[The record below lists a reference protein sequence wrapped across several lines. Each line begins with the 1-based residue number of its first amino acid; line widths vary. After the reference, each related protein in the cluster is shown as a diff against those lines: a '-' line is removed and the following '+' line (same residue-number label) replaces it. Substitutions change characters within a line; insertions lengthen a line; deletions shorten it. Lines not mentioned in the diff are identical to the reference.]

1 MSLAMN
7 AAPFNNVDM
16 GSMIQS
22 QPMNVDRD
30 SRRRNNKTV
39 KLRGAGGS
47 NKISSENVNSVI
59 ANIHGGSNYES
70 TDSGDLGEFVPIAP
84 PTSVGVEQTKIR
96 SELEDSSAES
106 SHAEYD
112 PANIRGYEVPT
123 IPMSSNS
130 DGYDKYRQYMPDY
143 KKMYGDE
150 VDADDLVGGSN
161 SAKGVY
167 ASIPIDKNNSSLQ
180 QAMISNSKNGGDIL
194 LNKLNYVIHLLEEQ
208 QDDKTAHVTEEI
220 ALYLFLGVFVIF
232 IVDSFTRLVKYTR

>member
-22 QPMNVDRD
+22 QTMNGDRK
-30 SRRRNNKTV
+30 RNNKTV
-39 KLRGAGGS
+39 KLRGGGGS

-70 TDSGDLGEFVPIAP
+70 TDSSDLGEFIPIAP

-96 SELEDSSAES
+96 SQVEDSSAES

-112 PANIRGYEVPT
+112 PTNIRGYEVPELP
-123 IPMSSNS
+123 ISSNN

-143 KKMYGDE
+143 KKMYGNGID
-150 VDADDLVGGSN
+150 VDDLVGGDSV
-161 SAKGVY
+161 KGVY
-167 ASIPIDKNNSSLQ
+167 ASIPIEKNGTSSQQVGVSRNSS
-180 QAMISNSKNGGDIL
+180 DPL

-220 ALYLFLGVFVIF
+220 VLYLFLGIFVIF
-232 IVDSFTRLVKYTR
+232 IVDSFTRLGKYTR